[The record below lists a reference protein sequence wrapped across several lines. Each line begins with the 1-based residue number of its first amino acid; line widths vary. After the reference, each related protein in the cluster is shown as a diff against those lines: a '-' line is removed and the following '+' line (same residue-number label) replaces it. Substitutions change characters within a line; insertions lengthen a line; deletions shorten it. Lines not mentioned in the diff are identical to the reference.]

1 MAGYDHSRVALSDT
15 AMSTVRRSLVAI
27 LVLAASLPGQTLK
40 QIATIDLPGPKG
52 QRFDYL
58 TTDDEDQFLLSA
70 HLGPG
75 ILYVIDMKTNKVVK
89 AIPGVPGITGLEFV
103 PETRKVYTSDW
114 GEEKIGIVDLHSM
127 AVVKRLA
134 TAAKPNG
141 STYAAPFHKVY
152 VSNTLGKAVAVVDV
166 DKDEIVKTIEF
177 PSETGMPQY
186 DSSARKVYVN
196 LRNTNEI
203 AEINPATDT
212 LFEKYPVDGCQF
224 NHGMAVDSEHHRAFI
239 LCSGNRTF
247 TVFALDTHKSI
258 AHLSLPA
265 GADVVK
271 FDTSLGRIYVACSSG
286 FISVFQAQ
294 DAEHYRKLEDFP
306 VEKMVHSL
314 AVDSTSHRV
323 YAPEQQEK
331 GQPVARMIVYEAI
344 TSDRSKP

>member
-15 AMSTVRRSLVAI
+15 AMSNVRRSLIAI
-27 LVLAASLPGQTLK
+27 LVLAASLPAQTLK

-103 PETRKVYTSDW
+103 PEARKVYTSDW

-127 AVVKRLA
+127 TVVKRLA

-271 FDTSLGRIYVACSSG
+271 FDASLGRIYVACSSG